1 MSPHTDDVT
10 AKWMQIA
17 NVPKGDVGPK
27 INYIKIWP
35 ALLDT
40 DSEEA
45 LLLIFDTFLLKYSVV
60 KVSEYQWRI
69 VNNVPKLGMC

>member
-1 MSPHTDDVT
+1 MSPRTDDVT

-17 NVPKGDVGPK
+17 NVPEGDFGPK

-40 DSEEA
+40 DSEET
-45 LLLIFDTFLLKYSVV
+45 LLLIFGIFFLKYSAVAV
-60 KVSEYQWRI
+60 TEYHFADCQ
-69 VNNVPKLGMC
+69 

>member
-1 MSPHTDDVT
+1 
-10 AKWMQIA
+10 
-17 NVPKGDVGPK
+17 
-27 INYIKIWP
+27 
-35 ALLDT
+35 LLDT